1 MEVDFI
7 RYDIKTKPD
16 RKKQE
21 EFLNIIRKVMNIPLG
36 MFCVT
41 DIKMLVQDKS
51 YVVVENHSHSKIGQS
66 FQAGDIIRLK
76 TNHVLTR
83 NGKQLK
89 KPLDGRSMKMFHA
102 MTLKEYKH
110 ANHKMVSKAYEWGA
124 KTFGDEVPSK
134 SDIAQSMLETGLDA
148 FKTVARLV
156 NIQRRSKK

>member
-1 MEVDFI
+1 
-7 RYDIKTKPD
+7 
-16 RKKQE
+16 
-21 EFLNIIRKVMNIPLG
+21 

-51 YVVVENHSHSKIGQS
+51 YIVVENHSHSKIGQS
-66 FQAGDIIRLK
+66 FKAGDIIRLK

-156 NIQRRSKK
+156 NIQRRSQK